1 MSEAFLTNLYQKL
14 LQLGGHLLKA
24 IIIAIVGWYIVKFI
38 SKWCRKF
45 LMRSRLDDSVSG
57 FLASL
62 IGMIL
67 KIVLVL
73 TVIGT
78 LGIEMTSISTLVAS
92 AGLAVSLS
100 LKGCLSNFAGGVLI
114 LILKPFAVGDYIIDS
129 DGNEGT
135 VTSIDIIYTK
145 LLTPDNRAVVIP
157 NGTLANATVTN
168 VTKEAKRRIDFSVS
182 IDYDEDISKVR
193 DILENLAKENAY
205 VLKDE
210 EISAKV
216 NRFDPS
222 AIDMILRVWVKSENY
237 WDAKFQLQELI
248 KTTFDKCNVVIP
260 YEKLDVNLHN
270 QDK

>member
-24 IIIAIVGWYIVKFI
+24 IIIAIVGWYIVKFL
-38 SKWCRKF
+38 SKWCRKL

-92 AGLAVSLS
+92 AGLAISLS
-100 LKGCLSNFAGGVLI
+100 LQGCLSNFAGGVLI
-114 LILKPFAVGDYIIDS
+114 LVLKPFAVGDYIIDS

-157 NGTLANATVTN
+157 NGTLANATVIN

-193 DILENLAKENAY
+193 DILENLAKENVY

-270 QDK
+270 EDK

>member
-1 MSEAFLTNLYQKL
+1 M
-14 LQLGGHLLKA
+14 
-24 IIIAIVGWYIVKFI
+24 
-38 SKWCRKF
+38 
-45 LMRSRLDDSVSG
+45 
-57 FLASL
+57 
-62 IGMIL
+62 
-67 KIVLVL
+67 
-73 TVIGT
+73 
-78 LGIEMTSISTLVAS
+78 
-92 AGLAVSLS
+92 
-100 LKGCLSNFAGGVLI
+100 
-114 LILKPFAVGDYIIDS
+114 
-129 DGNEGT
+129 
-135 VTSIDIIYTK
+135 
-145 LLTPDNRAVVIP
+145 
-157 NGTLANATVTN
+157 
-168 VTKEAKRRIDFSVS
+168 S